1 MSYKLSTNPLIF
13 WLHTMKYEQF
23 LEKTNAAVLAYEKAR
38 QELADKYSSDLEK
51 LREQFEVEKE
61 KDFNAYKEAKSAE
74 DKEAMTKTE
83 KEGEELRKKDK
94 KSK

>member
-1 MSYKLSTNPLIF
+1 
-13 WLHTMKYEQF
+13 MKYEQF

-61 KDFNAYKEAKSAE
+61 KDFNAYKEAKAIE
-74 DKEAMTKTE
+74 DKEAMTKIE
-83 KEGEELRKKDK
+83 KEGEELRKKNK
-94 KSK
+94 KSN

>member
-1 MSYKLSTNPLIF
+1 
-13 WLHTMKYEQF
+13 MKYEQF

-61 KDFNAYKEAKSAE
+61 KDFNAYKEAKAIE
-74 DKEAMTKTE
+74 DKETMAKVE
-83 KEGEELRKKDK
+83 KEWEELRKKDK

>member
-1 MSYKLSTNPLIF
+1 
-13 WLHTMKYEQF
+13 MKYEQF

-61 KDFNAYKEAKSAE
+61 KDFNAYKEAKAIE
-74 DKEAMTKTE
+74 DKEAMTKIE

>member
-1 MSYKLSTNPLIF
+1 
-13 WLHTMKYEQF
+13 MKYEQF

-74 DKEAMTKTE
+74 DKEAMTKIE

>member
-1 MSYKLSTNPLIF
+1 MT
-13 WLHTMKYEQF
+13 YEQF

-61 KDFNAYKEAKSAE
+61 KDFNAYKEAKAIE
-74 DKEAMTKTE
+74 DKEIAKIDKELE
-83 KEGEELRKKDK
+83 KDNNSKK
-94 KSK
+94 

>member
-1 MSYKLSTNPLIF
+1 
-13 WLHTMKYEQF
+13 MKYEQF

-61 KDFNAYKEAKSAE
+61 KDFNTYREAKAIE
-74 DKEAMTKTE
+74 DKEAMTKIE

>member
-1 MSYKLSTNPLIF
+1 
-13 WLHTMKYEQF
+13 MKYEQF

-61 KDFNAYKEAKSAE
+61 KDFNAYRETKSAE
-74 DKEAMTKTE
+74 DKETITKIE

>member
-1 MSYKLSTNPLIF
+1 MKKLGKN
-13 WLHTMKYEQF
+13 
-23 LEKTNAAVLAYEKAR
+23 
-38 QELADKYSSDLEK
+38 LADKYSSDLEK

-61 KDFNAYKEAKSAE
+61 KDFNAYKEAKAIE
-74 DKEAMTKTE
+74 DKEAMTKIE

>member
-1 MSYKLSTNPLIF
+1 
-13 WLHTMKYEQF
+13 MKYEQF

-74 DKEAMTKTE
+74 DKEAMTKIE
-83 KEGEELRKKDK
+83 KEGEELRKKNK
-94 KSK
+94 KSN

>member
-1 MSYKLSTNPLIF
+1 
-13 WLHTMKYEQF
+13 MKYEQF

-61 KDFNAYKEAKSAE
+61 KDFNTYREAKAIE
-74 DKEAMTKTE
+74 DKEAMTKIE
-83 KEGEELRKKDK
+83 KEGEELRKKNK
-94 KSK
+94 KSN

>member
-1 MSYKLSTNPLIF
+1 
-13 WLHTMKYEQF
+13 MKYEQF

-61 KDFNAYKEAKSAE
+61 KDFNAYKEAKAIE
-74 DKEAMTKTE
+74 DKETMAKVE
-83 KEGEELRKKDK
+83 KEWEDLRKKDK

>member
-1 MSYKLSTNPLIF
+1 
-13 WLHTMKYEQF
+13 MKYEQF

-61 KDFNAYKEAKSAE
+61 KDFNAYKEAKAIE
-74 DKEAMTKTE
+74 DKEIAKIDKELE
-83 KEGEELRKKDK
+83 KDNNSKK
-94 KSK
+94 

>member
-1 MSYKLSTNPLIF
+1 
-13 WLHTMKYEQF
+13 MKYEQF

-61 KDFNAYKEAKSAE
+61 KYFNTYREAKAIE
-74 DKEAMTKTE
+74 NKEAMTKIE

>member
-1 MSYKLSTNPLIF
+1 
-13 WLHTMKYEQF
+13 MKYEQF

-61 KDFNAYKEAKSAE
+61 KDFNAYKEAKAIE
-74 DKEAMTKTE
+74 DKETMAKIE

>member
-1 MSYKLSTNPLIF
+1 
-13 WLHTMKYEQF
+13 MKYEQF

-74 DKEAMTKTE
+74 DKEAMTKIE
-83 KEGEELRKKDK
+83 KEGEELQYSNLLIK
-94 KSK
+94 